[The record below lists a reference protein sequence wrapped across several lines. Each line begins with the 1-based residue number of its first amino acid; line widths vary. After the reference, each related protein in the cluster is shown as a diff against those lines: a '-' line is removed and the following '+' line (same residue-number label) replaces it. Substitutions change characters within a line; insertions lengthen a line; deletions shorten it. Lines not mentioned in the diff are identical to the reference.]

1 MALDESL
8 RKTRNIILGILA
20 TQLVILFLIFFPAP
34 WRAAP
39 YLGFAAGQQGGV
51 WAWLLAAVTVVLY
64 TRSAASIST
73 VRTYMFK
80 ADSLKL
86 LAVLAA
92 FAAAIVEE
100 VIFRKLVMD
109 FLQERGQSSTA
120 QVLAG
125 AISFGLAH
133 LAWGF
138 KSWRAALNAALSTTI
153 LGAALGVV
161 YLLADRSLA
170 PCVVAHFLISALIE
184 PGLIHAA
191 VQDKLGI
198 WREQTTEEV

>member
-100 VIFRKLVMD
+100 VIFRIGK
-109 FLQERGQSSTA
+109 
-120 QVLAG
+120 
-125 AISFGLAH
+125 
-133 LAWGF
+133 
-138 KSWRAALNAALSTTI
+138 
-153 LGAALGVV
+153 
-161 YLLADRSLA
+161 
-170 PCVVAHFLISALIE
+170 
-184 PGLIHAA
+184 
-191 VQDKLGI
+191 
-198 WREQTTEEV
+198 